1 MDLLQLFKTTGGYL
15 TAQEARAA
23 GFHNQQ
29 LRRLLHQ
36 QTIEQPQPGVYRLVN
51 HFPTNFEDIL
61 EVQLRVEDARLCL
74 ISALDLHGLT
84 TTRLSRLR
92 FAVPHKKK
100 FPTFSYPPVEVFYF
114 QNSHHSYGQLD
125 VPIEG
130 TPRMVRTYTPE
141 KTLLDLLKY
150 HTRFGRD
157 LYLEG
162 LKNYLKR
169 NWPHHL
175 IEVAREMPI
184 RGKNTLLSTLLHDLE
199 VILHDIET

>member
-1 MDLLQLFKTTGGYL
+1 MKLLHLFEANGGYL
-15 TAQEARAA
+15 TAQEARKA
-23 GFHNQQ
+23 GFYNQQ

-36 QTIEQPQPGVYRLVN
+36 GFLEQPQPGVYRLVN
-51 HFPTNFEDIL
+51 HLPTNLEDIL

-84 TTRLSRLR
+84 TTRLNRLQ

-114 QNSHHSYGQLD
+114 QDSHHSYGQID

-150 HTRFGRD
+150 HSRFGHN

-162 LKNYLKR
+162 LKNYLKG
-169 NWPHHL
+169 NSPHHL
-175 IEVAREMPI
+175 IEVARGMPI
-184 RGKNTLLSTLLHDLE
+184 RGQNTLLSTLLHDLE
-199 VILHDIET
+199 VLLHDNET